1 MSPSET
7 AIPLESFVTFGD
19 LLKYLHRRARLTQRE
34 VAIAVGYSEAQVSRL
49 EQNLRPPDLAALTAL
64 FIPAL
69 YVEDEPEI
77 VARLMELA
85 AQARGEEL
93 PHSGVI
99 TFSRSVQKE
108 ILENVRSVE
117 DNVLNNLP
125 FQLTSFV
132 GRGREI
138 AEIKDLLGKAKLVT
152 LTGSGGCGKTRL
164 ALETSR
170 QLIGSYRDG
179 IWLIELASITDPT
192 LVLQTVASTL
202 GVPEGRESLPIHA
215 LIKYLRTKQIL
226 LILDNCE
233 QIVTAMAKLAEE
245 ILRTCP
251 QVQILVT
258 SREILNLIG
267 EVQFRV
273 LSLSLP
279 NKNSSNS
286 TTSFPSEA
294 VQLFVER
301 AQAALPSFV
310 LTDHITPTVTQIC
323 YLVDGMPLGIELAAA
338 KITVLSVEQIA
349 TRLRDSFQTLGGGRV
364 TLPHHQTLE
373 TTIQWSY
380 DLLSEAE
387 QTLLQRLSVFSG
399 GWTLEAAEAVTS
411 DATFIPK
418 EKVLDLLSQLINKSL
433 VTMEWQ
439 VEKDEARYTMLQT
452 IHDFARRKLS
462 ETGRMEQMRAR
473 HFDYFFSLAQDARLF
488 GDEKGR
494 WLDRLET
501 DYDNIRGAVTW
512 ALAYRH
518 TENASSYLEK
528 AVELVL
534 SIIDFFW
541 FRGYTAEAREWMDKF
556 IAIGMPTSRLY
567 ALLLQKAGWFAR
579 GSGDLKKAD
588 SLLHR
593 ALEIAYEIGDKNRAA
608 DALMDLG
615 LSTRDQ
621 GDNEKSISYFNE
633 ALTLAQA
640 SGENRAIGS
649 CMYYLA
655 ECYSNNLERAKAL
668 WEQGLE
674 VFQKVGDKTHIA
686 WGLEGLAAVSYLARD
701 FVSALKF
708 HEESLKI
715 KVEVMDRYGIA
726 FSFEGLAQVAAAE
739 EEPERAAVLWGAA
752 HHLREA
758 MSTPSDPSREEVYTS
773 LIPRTRKQIG
783 DDRFN
788 TAWKKGEEMKLNEA
802 IEYAL
807 KGRERPAGDAS
818 Q

>member
-1 MSPSET
+1 MSPPET
-7 AIPLESFVTFGD
+7 TLPLESFVTFGD
-19 LLKYLHRRARLTQRE
+19 LLKYLRRRARLTQRE

-49 EQNLRPPDLAALTAL
+49 EQNLRPPDLAAVTAL

-69 YVEDEPEI
+69 YLEDEPEI

-93 PHSGVI
+93 PRNSVI

-202 GVPEGRESLPIHA
+202 GIPEGRESLPIHA

-301 AQAALPSFV
+301 SQAALPSFV

-439 VEKDEARYTMLQT
+439 VEEDEARYTMLQT

-462 ETGRMEQMRAR
+462 ETGGMEQMRTR

-494 WLDRLET
+494 WLDRLEA

-633 ALTLAQA
+633 ALTLAQV

-655 ECYSNNLERAKAL
+655 ECYSNNLEHAKSL

-674 VFQKVGDKTHIA
+674 IFQKGGDKTHIA

-773 LIPRTRKQIG
+773 LIPRMRKQIG
-783 DDRFN
+783 DDRFD

-802 IEYAL
+802 IEYSL
-807 KGRERPAGDAS
+807 KGGERPAGNAS